1 MVSDS
6 AAVPWGAKP
15 LPARTTASPG
25 RSHVPESAALRRV
38 GWRPGP
44 CLAWARGRGSAV
56 STAAPGTAAGS
67 CTDRVLAESLPVAS
81 RGFLDSLRQ
90 TGPFHLHWLELFTVS
105 CTQRGLGSLVGLLRW
120 PSRGLGRASHPRP
133 EAPKPLPLP
142 PRPRGLVRPP
152 PASPA
157 KPGTSVP
164 AFASEGVISI
174 QQSSNLSLKRLCHFL

>member
-67 CTDRVLAESLPVAS
+67 CTDHVLAESLPVAS

-105 CTQRGLGSLVGLLRW
+105 CTQRGALLRSW
-120 PSRGLGRASHPRP
+120 VCSAGPAEALGELPTHAPRP
-133 EAPKPLPLP
+133 PSPSHSPHALEASSGLAW
-142 PRPRGLVRPP
+142 PRLRNLAPACPRLLRK
-152 PASPA
+152 AS
-157 KPGTSVP
+157 SL
-164 AFASEGVISI
+164 SNNRQISP
-174 QQSSNLSLKRLCHFL
+174 